1 MFIFF
6 KSLKIINAVNLFLHE
21 GERLITLRYII
32 TVEILT
38 SLTDSILELKHKIEL
53 ILRLPQD
60 SLSSSFRFCCVIL
73 FIQERINE
81 ESVFGN
87 LTRKNMAIVIGS
99 KKFYSRSKYGAKVR
113 ARACGA

>member
-1 MFIFF
+1 
-6 KSLKIINAVNLFLHE
+6 
-21 GERLITLRYII
+21 
-32 TVEILT
+32 
-38 SLTDSILELKHKIEL
+38 
-53 ILRLPQD
+53 
-60 SLSSSFRFCCVIL
+60 VIL

-113 ARACGA
+113 AQACGA